1 MVRRINVEIKIDKK
15 FFIKFGIIIILCI
28 SCFFAG
34 RYTRFKRV
42 SGTGEQLV
50 SGIILSRDTV
60 DTISNNLYIA
70 DAATKSADELG
81 RAIINGIRELQR
93 NNEITKLLTNE
104 IIGSIENNKKIT
116 TEVESTHTD
125 ISESTE
131 FAIDLAVK
139 RAEEYERLIDT
150 LQQIVGDNTEN
161 LQ

>member
-1 MVRRINVEIKIDKK
+1 MEIKIDKK
-15 FFIKFGIIIILCI
+15 FFIKLGVIIILCFA
-28 SCFFAG
+28 CFCAG
-34 RYTRFKRV
+34 RYTRFKGV
-42 SGTGEQLV
+42 SGTGKQLV

-116 TEVESTHTD
+116 TEVESTYTD

>member
-15 FFIKFGIIIILCI
+15 FFISIGVVIVLCI

-34 RYTRFKRV
+34 RYTRFKGV
-42 SGTGEQLV
+42 SGTGKQLV

-116 TEVESTHTD
+116 TEVESTYTD

>member
-1 MVRRINVEIKIDKK
+1 MEIKIDKK
-15 FFIKFGIIIILCI
+15 FFIKFGIIIILCFA
-28 SCFFAG
+28 CFCAG

-116 TEVESTHTD
+116 TEVESTYTD

-139 RAEEYERLIDT
+139 RAEEYERLIYT

>member
-1 MVRRINVEIKIDKK
+1 MEIKIDKK
-15 FFIKFGIIIILCI
+15 FFIKLGIIIILCV
-28 SCFFAG
+28 SCFFTG
-34 RYTRFKRV
+34 RYTRFKGV

-104 IIGSIENNKKIT
+104 IIGSVENNKKIT
-116 TEVESTHTD
+116 AEVESTYTD

-131 FAIDLAVK
+131 FAIDLAIK
-139 RAEEYERLIDT
+139 RAEEYERLIDA

>member
-1 MVRRINVEIKIDKK
+1 MEIKIDKK
-15 FFIKFGIIIILCI
+15 IFIKLGIIIILCV

-34 RYTRFKRV
+34 RYTRFKGV
-42 SGTGEQLV
+42 SGTSEQLV

-116 TEVESTHTD
+116 AEVESTYTD

-131 FAIDLAVK
+131 FAIDLAIK
-139 RAEEYERLIDT
+139 RAEEYERLIDA

>member
-1 MVRRINVEIKIDKK
+1 MEIKIDKK
-15 FFIKFGIIIILCI
+15 FFISIGVVIVLCI

-34 RYTRFKRV
+34 RYTRFKGV
-42 SGTGEQLV
+42 SGTGKQLV

-116 TEVESTHTD
+116 TEVESTYTD

>member
-1 MVRRINVEIKIDKK
+1 MEIKIDKK
-15 FFIKFGIIIILCI
+15 FFISIGVVIVLCI

-34 RYTRFKRV
+34 RYTRFKGV
-42 SGTGEQLV
+42 SGTGKQLV

-116 TEVESTHTD
+116 TEVESTYTD

-131 FAIDLAVK
+131 IAIDLAIK
-139 RAEEYERLIDT
+139 RAEEYERLIDA